1 MSITET
7 HYQPSDLAEKWG
19 VSAFKI
25 RELFQDEPGVI
36 RIGNPATRFKRKR
49 YLLRIPESV
58 AERVYRRITIRT
70 A

>member
-1 MSITET
+1 MSHAEM
-7 HYQPSDLAEKWG
+7 HYKPDQLAERWG

-58 AERVYRRITIRT
+58 AERVHRRITNRM